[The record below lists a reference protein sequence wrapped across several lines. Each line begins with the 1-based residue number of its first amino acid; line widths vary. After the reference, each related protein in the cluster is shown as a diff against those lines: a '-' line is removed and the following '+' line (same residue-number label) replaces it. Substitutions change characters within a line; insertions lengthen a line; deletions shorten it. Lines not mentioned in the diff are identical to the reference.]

1 MSIGALTRACV
12 PFSTL
17 NRDYPPCV
25 SMARYRFAV
34 EEWYADTRREYSA
47 VTDQGEHKAAWL
59 VGSAFA
65 QAHPRTPIR
74 RLELLSQEPAKAT
87 ADDDLRDLNEWR

>member
-1 MSIGALTRACV
+1 MT
-12 PFSTL
+12 
-17 NRDYPPCV
+17 
-25 SMARYRFAV
+25 RYRFAV
-34 EEWYADTRREYSA
+34 VQWYVDTRPEYSA

-74 RLELLSQEPAKAT
+74 RLDLLSHEPTEVVAEN
-87 ADDDLRDLNEWR
+87 DLRDLNEWR